1 MTITTAINPALV
13 VRPSPPNESTSK
25 PLSGPNILLMGPSG
39 TGKTFAIGTLVDW
52 AAANAKE
59 VFVLFTENGLETLLG
74 YWRDRGKEVP
84 ACLYW
89 HQQLTVPLG
98 LKAIMTGAEIVGK
111 SSYEMLTKMQD
122 ANRSGDNNSFWKILQ
137 SCADFADDRTGK
149 TFGPVDAFGLDKIFV
164 IDSLSELSIA
174 AMKMQVGIKPM
185 AAPQDYGVAQQYI
198 IGFLRLVTQGVPCTF
213 VITAHVDRILD
224 AVTQET
230 KTMVKSAGKALAD
243 EIPPLFSDV
252 IYTVREGDKFYW
264 DTAKYGVDCKTR
276 SLGYRSKID
285 PNFGQIMEL
294 WVKRGGK

>member
-1 MTITTAINPALV
+1 MAD
-13 VRPSPPNESTSK
+13 SK

-39 TGKTFAIGTLVDW
+39 TGKTHSIGTLVDW

-74 YWRDRGKEVP
+74 YWRDRNIEVP
-84 ACLYW
+84 ACLHW

-98 LKAIMTGAEIVGK
+98 LKALMTGAETVGK
-111 SSYEMLTKMQD
+111 STYEMLTKMQD
-122 ANRSGDNNSFWKILQ
+122 SNRSGDNNSFYKILG

-149 TFGPVDAFGLDKIFV
+149 TFGPIDAFGLDKIFV
-164 IDSLSELSIA
+164 IDSLSELSTA

-198 IGFLRLVTQGVPCTF
+198 IGFLRLVTQGIPCTF

-224 AVTQET
+224 TVTQET

-252 IYTVREGDKFYW
+252 IYTVREGDKFFW
-264 DTAKYGVDCKTR
+264 DTAKFGVDTKTR

-294 WVKRGGK
+294 WKKRGGK

>member
-1 MTITTAINPALV
+1 MTEQT
-13 VRPSPPNESTSK
+13 TSK

-149 TFGPVDAFGLDKIFV
+149 TFSPVDAFGLDKIFV

-285 PNFGQIMEL
+285 PNFAQIMEL